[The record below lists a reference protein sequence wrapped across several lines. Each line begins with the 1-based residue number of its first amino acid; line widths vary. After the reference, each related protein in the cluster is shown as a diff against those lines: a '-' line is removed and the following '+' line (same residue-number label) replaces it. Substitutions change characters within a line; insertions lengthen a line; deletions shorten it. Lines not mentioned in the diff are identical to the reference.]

1 MLFALALL
9 AICFFFSSLLG
20 IFALAAVQAGAIMYA
35 VCAGALALMML
46 FSMLSVAWTAIKYR

>member
-20 IFALAAVQAGAIMYA
+20 IFALAAVQAGAVMYA
-35 VCAGALALMML
+35 VCAGALALMMV
-46 FSMLSVAWTAIKYR
+46 FSMVSVAWTAIKYR